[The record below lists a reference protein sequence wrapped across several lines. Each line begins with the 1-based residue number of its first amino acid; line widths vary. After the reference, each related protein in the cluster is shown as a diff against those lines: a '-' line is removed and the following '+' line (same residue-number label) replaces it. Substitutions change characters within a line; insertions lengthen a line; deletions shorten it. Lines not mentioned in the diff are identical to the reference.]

1 MQYYNLIVAL
11 LVVTHL
17 GNSFSVKIK
26 RSIDL
31 SASHALIPDARLSK
45 DVLPGGYKIDLRPN
59 MKENTFTGSIN
70 MNLSWSVP
78 TRKISLH
85 AHFDLEI
92 NERSIKLSKISYN
105 SGDADPQIE
114 NIPVLRG
121 DRMPKKTVF
130 VIYLKDKVN
139 ECTHCELKMD
149 FEGNIWESTEGL
161 FKGSYSVG
169 NETEKI
175 TYLAT
180 YMRPNNARRLFP
192 CFDEPGFKVPF
203 TVSIS
208 RPRDYVTLFNTPL
221 LRTDELPT
229 KNNEDEVYVL
239 DHFETTPPMST
250 FTFGFVISQL
260 EKYVPH
266 QTDQNIQPNITIW
279 STPDL
284 HSELEDVYV
293 KLTKIYN
300 CLNNYFN
307 VSIPLSKIDVLA
319 IPGLASVRPADNW
332 GLLMFKDRELLKRGY
347 YGLTQEMIYQW
358 LGSWVTPYWWSDAH
372 VNKAL
377 ASFLAANIV
386 LEIDNGIE
394 FNGKYPMTVLYSLYY
409 EFSKRYPHS
418 RITGMKQ
425 ETTSYKT
432 ELVIRMLNYTLGGST
447 FQAGIRKFIA
457 DRHYG
462 TFFGDDLWDALT
474 KQAILDQTLPAQYSI
489 AEIAG
494 SWITKDRL
502 PVINVE
508 RDYAKKMATIS
519 QKVYL
524 RERPHDV
531 PERDKMLWW
540 IPLVIIQQQNLN
552 FSNTKPQVWIEKKRS
567 QIINDLPN
575 SDKFI
580 IINPEEIGPFP
591 VNYDTT
597 NWNLLSTF
605 LQTEE
610 GLKYIPTYTRAK
622 LLHDAWNLAYAGDLS
637 FATALNMTL
646 FMKFERNHI
655 VWNPVFTF
663 IDHIGRHIDMSDVH
677 KKFETYVRVLL
688 TPLYEEL
695 SEPNNNETWQI
706 DLKSIAETFL
716 CRAGYKPCIEVAQQA
731 FKLWMDSPNP
741 DEQILVPNQ
750 FICPVFKWGTIEE
763 WEFGLE
769 RVINFPKTRIQ
780 SERTYLLKTLA
791 GCPVQPEKI
800 NRLLNITILEN
811 NANFTENDI
820 FLIFNMLTG
829 GSSGY
834 TTLFNFLSNNWDV
847 IRQRFENKSN
857 LWNSLIGSATG
868 VFTTKEGHAMVQKLY
883 DDHKEEFG
891 SALHIIEKSLRN
903 IKEEEKWSDENLP
916 VIENWLDEF
925 LARNKNSENKF
936 FE

>member
-11 LVVTHL
+11 LILTHF
-17 GNSFSVKIK
+17 GNGFSVKIK

-45 DVLPGGYKIDLRPN
+45 DVLPSGYKIDLRPN
-59 MKENTFTGSIN
+59 MNENTFTGSIN

-92 NERSIKLSKISYN
+92 NERSIKLLKISHN
-105 SGDADPQIE
+105 SSDADPQIE
-114 NIPVLRG
+114 NIPILRG

-130 VIYLKDKVN
+130 VIYLRDKVD

-149 FEGNIWESTEGL
+149 FEGSIWETTEGL

-169 NETEKI
+169 NETKKI
-175 TYLAT
+175 SYLAT

-260 EKYVPH
+260 DKYIPQ
-266 QTDQNIQPNITIW
+266 QTDQNVHPNITIW

-319 IPGLASVRPADNW
+319 IPELTSVRPADNW

-394 FNGKYPMTVLYSLYY
+394 FNGKYPMTVLYSIYY

-432 ELVIRMLNYTLGGST
+432 ELVIRMLNYTLGRST

-508 RDYAKKMATIS
+508 RDYAKKIATIS

-552 FSNTKPQVWIEKKRS
+552 FSNTKPQVWIEKERS

-695 SEPNNNETWQI
+695 SEPNNNETWKM

-731 FKLWMDSPNP
+731 FKLWMDSSNP

-800 NRLLNITILEN
+800 DRLLNITILEN

-916 VIENWLDEF
+916 VIESWLDEF

>member
-1 MQYYNLIVAL
+1 MYYNIILLLGLL
-11 LVVTHL
+11 LVTQFGFGL
-17 GNSFSVKIK
+17 SFKAK

-45 DVLPGGYKIDLRPN
+45 DVLPSGYEIDLRPDII
-59 MKENTFTGSIN
+59 ENTFSGSIK
-70 MNLSWSVP
+70 MNLSWNLP
-78 TRKISLH
+78 IKKISLH
-85 AHFDLEI
+85 AHFDLQI
-92 NERSIKLSKISYN
+92 NERSIKLSKIIWIN
-105 SGDADPQIE
+105 GDAQIE
-114 NIPVLRG
+114 NIPIIRG

-130 VIYLKDKVN
+130 VIYLKDKVD
-139 ECTHCELKMD
+139 ECAHCELKID
-149 FEGNIWESTEGL
+149 FEGYIWETTEGL
-161 FKGSYSVG
+161 FKGSYTIANV
-169 NETEKI
+169 TEKKY
-175 TYLAT
+175 YLAT

-203 TVSIS
+203 KVSIS
-208 RPRDYVTLFNTPL
+208 RPRDYITLFNTPL
-221 LRTDELPT
+221 LRTDELPSESD
-229 KNNEDEVYVL
+229 NDLEYVV
-239 DHFETTPPMST
+239 DYFETTPPMST

-260 EKYVPH
+260 EKYVANEM
-266 QTDQNIQPNITIW
+266 DQMISPNISIW

-284 HSELEDVYV
+284 HSELEEVHT
-293 KLTKIYN
+293 KLITVYN
-300 CLNNYFN
+300 CLKNYFN
-307 VSIPLSKIDVLA
+307 VSIPISKIDVLA

-332 GLLMFKDRELLKRGY
+332 GLLMFKDRELFKRGY
-347 YGLTQEMIYQW
+347 YSLTQEMIYQW
-358 LGSWVTPYWWSDAH
+358 LGSWVTPFWWSDAH

-377 ASFLAANIV
+377 ASFLAANVV

-432 ELVIRMLNYTLGGST
+432 ELVIRMLNFTLGGAT
-447 FQAGIRKFIA
+447 FQSGVRKFIA

-474 KQAILDQTLPAQYSI
+474 KQATLDETLPAQYSI
-489 AEIAG
+489 SEIAG

-502 PVINVE
+502 PVINVQ
-508 RDYAKKMATIS
+508 RDYTKKTAKVV

-540 IPLVIIQQQNLN
+540 IPLVTVRQDEMD
-552 FSNTKPQVWIEKKRS
+552 FSNTKPLMWIEKERT
-567 QIINDLPN
+567 QILKDLPD

-591 VNYDTT
+591 VNYDTI
-597 NWNLLSTF
+597 NWNLLSEF
-605 LQTEE
+605 LQTNE

-677 KKFETYVRVLL
+677 KKFETYVKVLL

-716 CRAGYKPCIEVAQQA
+716 CRAGYKPCIEVAQKA

-741 DEQILVPNQ
+741 DERILVPNQ
-750 FICPVFKWGTIEE
+750 FICPVFKWGTIDE
-763 WEFGLE
+763 WEFGLD
-769 RVINFPKTRIQ
+769 RVINFPKNRIQ

-791 GCPVQPEKI
+791 GCPVQHEKI
-800 NRLLNITILEN
+800 NRLLNITILESN
-811 NANFTENDI
+811 SNFTENDI

-834 TTLFNFLSNNWDV
+834 TTLFNFLSNNWN
-847 IRQRFENKSN
+847 IIKQRFEDKAN
-857 LWNSLIGSATG
+857 LWNSLIGSATS
-868 VFTTKEGHAMVQKLY
+868 VFTTKEGHDMVQKLY
-883 DDHKEEFG
+883 DTHKDEFG

-903 IKEEEKWSDENLP
+903 IKEEAKWSDENLP
-916 VIENWLDEF
+916 VIENWLDDF
-925 LARNKNSENKF
+925 LAKNKPTENKF

>member
-1 MQYYNLIVAL
+1 MQYYNLLLAL
-11 LVVTHL
+11 LMVTQF
-17 GNSFSVKIK
+17 GNGFSIKTK

-59 MKENTFTGSIN
+59 LMENTFTGSIN

-85 AHFDLEI
+85 AHFDLQI
-92 NERSIKLSKISYN
+92 NERSIKLAKISWN
-105 SGDADPQIE
+105 SGDANAQVE
-114 NIPVLRG
+114 NIPILRG

-139 ECTHCELKMD
+139 ECAHCELKMD
-149 FEGNIWESTEGL
+149 FEGYIWESTDGL
-161 FKGSYSVG
+161 FKGSYTVA
-169 NETEKI
+169 NETEKRI
-175 TYLAT
+175 YLAT

-208 RPRDYVTLFNTPL
+208 RPRDFVTLFNTPL
-221 LRTDELPT
+221 LRTDESSL
-229 KNNEDEVYVL
+229 KNNEEDAYVL

-260 EKYVPH
+260 ERFIPL
-266 QTDQNIQPNITIW
+266 QTDEMVEPNITIW
-279 STPDL
+279 ATPDL
-284 HSELEDVYV
+284 HSELEEVHG
-293 KLTKIYN
+293 KLIKVYN

-307 VSIPLSKIDVLA
+307 VSIPLKKVDVLA

-447 FQAGIRKFIA
+447 FQAGVRKFIA

-462 TFFGDDLWDALT
+462 TFFGDDLWDALS
-474 KQAILDQTLPAQYSI
+474 KQAILDETLPAQYSI

-502 PVINVE
+502 PVVNVE
-508 RDYAKKMATIS
+508 RDYTKKTATIS

-540 IPLVIIQQQNLN
+540 IPLVTIQEQNLN
-552 FSNTKPQVWIEKKRS
+552 FSNTKPEVWIEKKRS
-567 QIINDLPN
+567 QILNDLPN
-575 SDKFI
+575 PDKFI

-605 LQTEE
+605 LQTDD

-695 SEPNNNETWQI
+695 SEPNNNEAWQI

-716 CRAGYKPCIEVAQQA
+716 CRAGYKPCIEVAQRA

-750 FICPVFKWGTIEE
+750 FICPVFKWGTIDE

-769 RVINFPKTRIQ
+769 RVINFPRTRIQ

-800 NRLLNITILEN
+800 NRILNITILEG

-847 IRQRFENKSN
+847 IKQRFENKAN

-868 VFTTKEGHAMVQKLY
+868 VFTTKEGHDMVQKLY
-883 DDHKEEFG
+883 DEHKEEFG

-916 VIENWLDEF
+916 VIESWLDDF
-925 LARNKNSENKF
+925 LAKNTPTENKF

>member
-1 MQYYNLIVAL
+1 MHKTMQYYNLIVAL
-11 LVVTHL
+11 LIVTHF
-17 GNSFSVKIK
+17 GNGFSVKIK

-45 DVLPGGYKIDLRPN
+45 DVLPSGYKIDIRPN
-59 MKENTFTGSIN
+59 MNENTFTGN
-70 MNLSWSVP
+70 
-78 TRKISLH
+78 
-85 AHFDLEI
+85 
-92 NERSIKLSKISYN
+92 
-105 SGDADPQIE
+105 PQIE
-114 NIPVLRG
+114 NIPILRG

-130 VIYLKDKVN
+130 VIYLRDKVD

-149 FEGNIWESTEGL
+149 FEGSIWETTEGL

-169 NETEKI
+169 NETKKI
-175 TYLAT
+175 SYLAT

-260 EKYVPH
+260 DKYIPQ
-266 QTDQNIQPNITIW
+266 QTDQNVHPNITIW

-319 IPGLASVRPADNW
+319 IPELTSVRPADNW

-394 FNGKYPMTVLYSLYY
+394 FNGKYPMTVLYSIYY

-432 ELVIRMLNYTLGGST
+432 ELVIRMLNYTLGRST

-474 KQAILDQTLPAQYSI
+474 KQAIIDQTLPAQYSI

-508 RDYAKKMATIS
+508 RDYAKKIATIS

-695 SEPNNNETWQI
+695 SEPNNNETWQM

-731 FKLWMDSPNP
+731 FKLWMDSSNP

-800 NRLLNITILEN
+800 DRLLNITILEN

-916 VIENWLDEF
+916 VIESWLDEF